1 MAIMLNSSPFFMLL
15 SFILFLLIGYRKIW
29 PDILNNLKNN
39 IEKIKDEFDSLESQ
53 KAILK
58 QDLDRLISN
67 HDAFRNDLKKIHD
80 TSLEHAENIKNVYMN
95 DMEILSKQQF
105 SQLEKIQLRLIQRF
119 ENDTLD
125 YLAKKMSFD
134 LNLFFETQKDNHVF
148 HQDALKKSL
157 LLLRNHNY

>member
-1 MAIMLNSSPFFMLL
+1 MLL